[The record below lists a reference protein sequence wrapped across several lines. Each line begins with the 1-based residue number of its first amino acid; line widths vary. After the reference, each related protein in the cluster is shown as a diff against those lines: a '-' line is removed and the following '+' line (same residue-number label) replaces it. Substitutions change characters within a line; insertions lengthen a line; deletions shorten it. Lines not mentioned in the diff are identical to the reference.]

1 MEIMTALLILA
12 FAFLPIIGVIGTSTK
27 DTDVANSTVFA
38 QTTARNILDTLLD
51 DVPFNCIIQ
60 DNDNGNVARIMPY
73 GKYTVEEVKSFLAM
87 LENDQVSQETG
98 GLAQGTIEDERKI
111 KYKIT
116 IYVWPI
122 KASKKDETID
132 VENELMFTYLPRPQY
147 EDNAE
152 AWYTYEKKESDAF
165 LKQTKTTPNP
175 YENYDKI
182 NKDIKRAFDLGARPN
197 KATNEYCVMKKILF
211 KMEWQS
217 RGRIDSSSLELYTMK
232 ANLDSDGK
240 SIGS

>member
-51 DVPFNCIIQ
+51 DVPFNCISAGT
-60 DNDNGNVARIMPY
+60 DNIAKLED
-73 GKYTVEEVKSFLAM
+73 YTDANYSIESFKQM
-87 LENDQVSQETG
+87 IGTG
-98 GLAQGTIEDERKI
+98 SDEAKGQLIDERGVVYNI
-111 KYKIT
+111 S

-122 KASKKDETID
+122 FASKTDEEKQSN
-132 VENELMFTYLPRPQY
+132 VENELLFTYLPRPQY
-147 EDNAE
+147 EDKAE
-152 AWYTYEKKESDAF
+152 DWYTYEKEKEYAF
-165 LKQTKTTPNP
+165 LKVSAAGTPLSDP
-175 YENYDKI
+175 YSGYNEIEKKI
-182 NKDIKRAFDLGARPN
+182 KSAYELGARPN
-197 KATNEYCVMKKILF
+197 QTTKEYCVMKKILF

-217 RGRIDSSSLELYTMK
+217 RGRVASSSLELYTMK